1 MIQNYTRYKILQEF
15 FDSPRK
21 NFQMREIS
29 RITKISHPS
38 VIVHLKALLKDRLIL
53 KEKKGIYPTF
63 CSNRESE
70 LFKLYKRMNL
80 LIRMQQIGLS
90 DYIYNACMPD
100 VILVFGSAAKGED
113 IEESDIDIFVQAP
126 ERKLNLE
133 KYEKILRREI
143 DVFFEE
149 DINKLNSELKNNIIN
164 GTILKG
170 YLKVF

>member
-1 MIQNYTRYKILQEF
+1 
-15 FDSPRK
+15 
-21 NFQMREIS
+21 MRELS

-38 VIVHLKALLKDRLIL
+38 VIIHLKALSKDRLIL
-53 KEKKGIYPTF
+53 KEKKGIYPAF
-63 CSNRESE
+63 HSNRENE

-80 LIRMQQIGLS
+80 LLRIQQSGLL

-100 VILVFGSAAKGED
+100 VIILFGSAAKGED
-113 IEESDIDIFVQAP
+113 IEESDIDIFVQSP

-133 KYEKILRREI
+133 KYEKVLRREI
-143 DVFFEE
+143 AVFFEE
-149 DINKLNSELKNNIIN
+149 NLNKLNNELKNNIIN